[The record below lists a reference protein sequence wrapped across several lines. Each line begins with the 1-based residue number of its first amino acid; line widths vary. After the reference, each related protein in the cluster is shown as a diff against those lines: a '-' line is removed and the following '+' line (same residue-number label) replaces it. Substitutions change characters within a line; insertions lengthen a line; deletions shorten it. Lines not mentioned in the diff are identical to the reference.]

1 MNQQPRIVT
10 LSEKKLIGTHITTS
24 LVNNRIGE
32 LWRSFMPQRKHI
44 SNSVSA
50 DLFSL
55 SVYDPEYFKAFN
67 PAREFEKWA
76 LMEVTDFSNVP
87 SGMETFTLP
96 GGAYAVFVHKGS
108 HEDVRT
114 FQYIF
119 SMWLPQASY
128 LLDNRP
134 HFELLGSKYKQG
146 SPDSEEEIWVPVK
159 PKR

>member
-1 MNQQPRIVT
+1 MNPQPRIVT
-10 LSEKKLIGTHITTS
+10 LNEKKLIGMHITTS
-24 LVNNRIGE
+24 LVNNRTGE
-32 LWRSFMPQRKHI
+32 LWRNFMPLRKHI
-44 SNSVSA
+44 SNSVST

-87 SGMETFTLP
+87 SGMETFMLP

-108 HEDVRT
+108 HEDAST

-119 SMWLPQASY
+119 STWLPQASY
-128 LLDNRP
+128 VLDDRP
-134 HFELLGSKYKQG
+134 HFELLGPNYKQG

>member
-10 LSEKKLIGTHITTS
+10 LTEKKLIGMHIITS
-24 LVNNRIGE
+24 LVNNRTGE

-44 SNSVSA
+44 SNSASA

-55 SVYDPEYFKAFN
+55 SVYDPEYFNAFN

-76 LMEVTDFSNVP
+76 LIEVTDFSNVP

-108 HEDVRT
+108 HEDART
-114 FQYIF
+114 FPYIF
-119 SMWLPQASY
+119 STWLPQAPY
-128 LLDNRP
+128 VLDDRP
-134 HFELLGSKYKQG
+134 HFEILGPRYNQG
-146 SPDSEEEIWVPVK
+146 SPDSEEEIWVPVT
-159 PKR
+159 PKS

>member
-10 LSEKKLIGTHITTS
+10 LTEKKLIGKRIITS
-24 LVNNRIGE
+24 LANNRTGE
-32 LWRSFMPQRKHI
+32 LWRSFMPLRKQI
-44 SNSVSA
+44 INPVST
-50 DLFSL
+50 DLLSL
-55 SVYDPEYFKAFN
+55 SVNDPEYFNAFN

-119 SMWLPQASY
+119 STWLPKAPY
-128 LLDNRP
+128 VLDDRP
-134 HFELLGSKYKQG
+134 HFELLGSNYKQG

-159 PKR
+159 KKH